1 MNRIICGDNVDV
13 MRSMDANS
21 IDLTV
26 TSPPYDNLRDY
37 HGYSVDAGEIARE
50 LLRVSK
56 DGAVVVWVV
65 ADQTVKG
72 SETGTSFRHALAF
85 IDAGWRLH
93 DTMIFRKRNPMP
105 MGGASHR
112 RYQQSWEYMF
122 VFSKGQPKTFNGLMD
137 KCKTAG
143 TFAFGSRSHRNADG
157 SLCVMK
163 GSRKPVRATKIRSNI
178 WDYLVGS
185 RANRDEFAKLHP
197 ATFPERLV
205 EDHVHTWTNEGDV
218 VLDIFGGSGTTAK
231 VARRMGRGFI
241 HIDISEEYCEL
252 ARARIAAAAVQRGAE

>member
-1 MNRIICGDNVDV
+1 MNSIICGDNIEV

-26 TSPPYDNLRDY
+26 TSPPYDNMRDY
-37 HGYSVDAGEIARE
+37 HGYRVAASEIARE

-65 ADQTVKG
+65 ADQCVKG

-93 DTMIFRKRNPMP
+93 DTMIFRKLNPMP
-105 MGGASHR
+105 TSVASHR

-137 KCKTAG
+137 QCKKAG
-143 TFAFGSRSHRNADG
+143 TNMSNRSQRNADG
-157 SLCVMK
+157 SLRVMN
-163 GSRKPVRATKIRSNI
+163 GALEPTRETKIRSNV
-178 WDYLVGS
+178 WDYLVG
-185 RANRDEFAKLHP
+185 NTGDRDEFAKLHP

-205 EDHVHTWTNEGDV
+205 EDHVRSWTNEGDV

-252 ARARIAAAAVQRGAE
+252 ARKRISLEEEK